1 MGLIRTLRV
10 AHKMSEMFP
19 EGCKTGNELNWMLKG
34 NCPACVASPI
44 ERMSILEYRNK
55 YPAENTLTMLDDD
68 GSFTTQDIIEIRNCP
83 LCGKRF
89 MKGRCI

>member
-55 YPAENTLTMLDDD
+55 YPAENTLTI
-68 GSFTTQDIIEIRNCP
+68 GHIKIN
-83 LCGKRF
+83 LCNHHLKQLCDMVGQIKT
-89 MKGRCI
+89 KG